1 MHMLSETLHRI
12 SFPQSSAVPQAQLQT
27 FTRAAVY
34 AVPRVQADASN
45 AHTPIPIP
53 QRLGQRLLSSI
64 EDESFS
70 FSIRS
75 DANRSCPIAIILT
88 RAAMSPRAPAV
99 VSRQPRTNIP
109 KPSRHFDR
117 HIFTQLR
124 KERVHSSSLIPAE
137 VRNPPAF
144 PRPRPL
150 LPSLSWHQH
159 QPRARAR
166 LVEHQ
171 SSTKPN
177 QPSHLAQNKARC
189 RSNPSRA

>member
-34 AVPRVQADASN
+34 AVPRVQADAFH

-99 VSRQPRTNIP
+99 VSRQARADLP
-109 KPSRHFDR
+109 KPSRQPDR
-117 HIFTQLR
+117 HICTQHR
-124 KERVHSSSLIPAE
+124 EVRVRCSSLVPAE
-137 VRNPPAF
+137 VTESPAF

-150 LPSLSWHQH
+150 LPSLSWHQQH
-159 QPRARAR
+159 LQARAR